1 MWNWRKSLPSRAAA
15 GWVLAA
21 WVLAV
26 VLPVARAQPVV
37 VRIGPPTGVVAPLA
51 ITGHNFGLSMQ
62 VALYR
67 DEFDALDVRT
77 LRFPPGN
84 DADDNPLTRDM
95 IDALQ
100 TPWTLLGEP
109 EPWIVANFF
118 EGPSHAVAAAA
129 YLDEIGMPVR
139 FWEVGNEPDLYPQN
153 RMDPSWTVDVYC
165 ERFRAF
171 ADALHAQDPT
181 NLIAGPAVS
190 GSRPVGEDFLR
201 EFLVLCGDVVD
212 VLTWHIYPTD
222 GTWADDAALAT
233 SDQVGA
239 EIRRYRAWLTDPER
253 NPMGHQRDISLGITE
268 FGLSWRT
275 ASFRHLEDMVAALWL
290 ADALGQM
297 ASEGIAVG
305 HYFALQAMGG
315 HGLIDRSGWIRPTY
329 FVYELLADFGGAVHA
344 VDVEHP
350 GLTAYAARGDA
361 GLRVLLVNRSLEP
374 VEIALG
380 WDDASAG
387 GPLEVAVLDESI
399 FDELLE
405 PREHVQDPSELL
417 YVPARSVVRIAG
429 PP

>member
-1 MWNWRKSLPSRAAA
+1 MWTWRSRRLTHAAA
-15 GWVLAA
+15 AWALAA
-21 WVLAV
+21 CALGVALQ
-26 VLPVARAQPVV
+26 VARAQPTV
-37 VRIGPPTGVVAPLA
+37 VRVGAPTGAIAPLA

-67 DEFDALDVRT
+67 QEFGALDIRT
-77 LRFPPGN
+77 LRYPPGN

-100 TPWTLLGEP
+100 TPWQLLGRP

-118 EGPSHAVAAAA
+118 EGPDHALTAAAA
-129 YLDEIGMPVR
+129 FDEVGMPVR

-153 RMDPSWTVDVYC
+153 RMDPSWTVEVYC

-171 ADALHAQDPT
+171 AAALRAQDPA
-181 NLIAGPAVS
+181 NVIAGPAVS
-190 GSRPVGEDFLR
+190 GSRPLGEDFLG
-201 EFLVLCGDVVD
+201 EFLRRCGDVVD

-222 GTWADDAALAT
+222 GTWEDDAALAT
-233 SDQVGA
+233 SDQVGE

-253 NPMGHQRDISLGITE
+253 NPLGHQRDIALAITE

-275 ASFRHLEDMVAALWL
+275 PSFRHLEDMVAALWL

-297 ASEGIAVG
+297 ASEGIMVG
-305 HYFALQAMGG
+305 HYFALQGMGG

-329 FVYELLADFGGAVHA
+329 FVYEMLAEFGGAAHA
-344 VDVEHP
+344 VDVAHP

-374 VEIALG
+374 VEIALV
-380 WDDASAG
+380 WDEEPLG
-387 GPLEVAVLDESI
+387 GPLEVAVLDEAT
-399 FDELLE
+399 FDELLA
-405 PREHVQDPSELL
+405 PREHAQPPSEPVL
-417 YVPARSVVRIAG
+417 VPARSVVRLAG